1 MTAMEYYKR
10 YITPWMDGTENLDA
24 ETYLLVKQEGKT
36 KRRGTDV
43 EGEQLFSDYK
53 DVDGVMIPF
62 TMEMGAKGMP
72 MRQKMSF
79 SKIEMNV
86 PIDDARFAFPGKAA
100 ADTSKAGKADA
111 KADTKAAE
119 KKDSPK
125 VDLIDINSATKEQLM
140 TLAGIGDAYADKI
153 IKGRPYKAKTEL
165 KSKKIVPDATYAKIS
180 DKIIAK
186 QAAKK

>member
-1 MTAMEYYKR
+1 MKRMIARTLIAAMVVF
-10 YITPWMDGTENLDA
+10 A
-24 ETYLLVKQEGKT
+24 
-36 KRRGTDV
+36 
-43 EGEQLFSDYK
+43 
-53 DVDGVMIPF
+53 
-62 TMEMGAKGMP
+62 AMP
-72 MRQKMSF
+72 ALSAQ
-79 SKIEMNV
+79 SKA
-86 PIDDARFAFPGKAA
+86 PAKAA
-100 ADTSKAGKADA
+100 DQKAAPAKADA

>member
-1 MTAMEYYKR
+1 MKRMIARTLIAAMVVFAAMPALSAQSK
-10 YITPWMDGTENLDA
+10 TPA
-24 ETYLLVKQEGKT
+24 
-36 KRRGTDV
+36 
-43 EGEQLFSDYK
+43 
-53 DVDGVMIPF
+53 
-62 TMEMGAKGMP
+62 
-72 MRQKMSF
+72 
-79 SKIEMNV
+79 
-86 PIDDARFAFPGKAA
+86 KAA
-100 ADTSKAGKADA
+100 DQKAAPAKADT

-153 IKGRPYKAKTEL
+153 IKGRPYKAKTDL